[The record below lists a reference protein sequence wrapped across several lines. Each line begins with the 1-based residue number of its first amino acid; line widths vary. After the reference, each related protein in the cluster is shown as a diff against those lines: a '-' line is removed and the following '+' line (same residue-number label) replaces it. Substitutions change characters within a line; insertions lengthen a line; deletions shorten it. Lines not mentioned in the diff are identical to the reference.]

1 MKDKNMERL
10 LAEKQVKR
18 IELPI
23 VKRRVPQNCGDYL
36 RDDVARKHINA
47 LNRNM
52 FLYRFFDTRFELSR
66 GEVFLA
72 YFQYECGCEIDGPHF
87 VVALQTSSRL
97 NQLVTVVPLSSYKK
111 EREINRSSEIYI
123 GQIPG
128 VANGKETI
136 AVINQLK
143 TIDKRRL
150 YDKASVMNFNNRARN
165 KEVKDYEEI
174 SVQNK
179 YIYRLS
185 VEQFNRIF
193 KAVLDYLRYGYID
206 ADEK

>member
-1 MKDKNMERL
+1 MKDKNMEKL
-10 LAEKQVKR
+10 LTEKKVKR
-18 IELPI
+18 MELPV

-36 RDDVARKHINA
+36 RGDFAKRHINA

-87 VVALQTSSRL
+87 VVALQTSSKL
-97 NQLVTVVPLSSYKK
+97 NQLVTVVPLSSFKK
-111 EREINRSSEIYI
+111 DREINRSSEVYI

-136 AVINQLK
+136 AIINQLK

-150 YDKASVMNFNNRARN
+150 YDKAAVLNFNNHL
-165 KEVKDYEEI
+165 KHEEVKDYAEI
-174 SVQNK
+174 TMQHK
-179 YIYRLS
+179 FIFRLS
-185 VEQFNRIF
+185 VEQFNKIF
-193 KAVLDYLRYGYID
+193 KAVLDYLRYGFIN
-206 ADEK
+206 ADEE

>member
-1 MKDKNMERL
+1 MKDKHMEKL
-10 LAEKQVKR
+10 LAEKKVKR

-23 VKRRVPQNCGDYL
+23 VKRRVPQNCGDYI
-36 RDDVARKHINA
+36 RGENAKRHINA

-87 VVALQTSSRL
+87 VVALQTSGKL
-97 NQLVTVVPLSSYKK
+97 NQLVTVIPLTSYKK
-111 EREINRSSEIYI
+111 ERELNHSSEIYI

-136 AVINQLK
+136 AIINQLK

-150 YDKASVMNFNNRARN
+150 YDKASVLNFNNRLRN
-165 KEVKDYEEI
+165 QEAKDYEEI
-174 SVQNK
+174 TIQNK

-185 VEQFNRIF
+185 TEQFNKIF
-193 KAVLDYLRYGYID
+193 RAVLDYLRFGYINP
-206 ADEK
+206 DEE

>member
-36 RDDVARKHINA
+36 RGDVARKHINA

-165 KEVKDYEEI
+165 QEVKDYEEI